1 MLPLSTHLFSY
12 WTIPFKSKFMTV
24 SFVKAKKDATLTEII
39 GVLERPPNVS
49 LYGYVCFLAEG
60 RSGAGCYI

>member
-1 MLPLSTHLFSY
+1 
-12 WTIPFKSKFMTV
+12 MTV